1 MVTRRDLLFI
11 LGAGGAWLT
20 FVQRATLLASQVDP
34 HFLRMYEDAQ
44 KQRPASLTSVA
55 RIAPV
60 EEPGVPLVVRGQL
73 FDREGKRPLPG
84 VTIFAYHTDR
94 AGLYNQ
100 PGQPGWR
107 LQGWARTDSEG
118 RFEFDTIRP
127 APYPDRNAAA
137 HIHVHA
143 EGAGVPRQTLKDVLF
158 EGDPFLTDAQKRDA
172 ASAGRF
178 TNICHVVTN
187 NGRESCEI
195 LYRLTGEFIF

>member
-44 KQRPASLTSVA
+44 KQRPSTFTSVA
-55 RIAPV
+55 
-60 EEPGVPLVVRGQL
+60 
-73 FDREGKRPLPG
+73 
-84 VTIFAYHTDR
+84 IFAYHTDR
-94 AGLYNQ
+94 TGLYNQ

-107 LQGWARTDSEG
+107 LQGWARTGSEG

-137 HIHVHA
+137 HIHVPA

-158 EGDPFLTDAQKRDA
+158 EGDPFLSDTQRRDA

-178 TNICHVVTN
+178 ANICRVVTN